1 MICIILEQFYVL
13 KKQLYKLNVEREVN
27 YFLLFELTT
36 IIVIREK
43 KRNNNN

>member
-1 MICIILEQFYVL
+1 MFNSRAILCFE
-13 KKQLYKLNVEREVN
+13 KQLYKLNVEREVN

-43 KRNNNN
+43 KGITIIDN